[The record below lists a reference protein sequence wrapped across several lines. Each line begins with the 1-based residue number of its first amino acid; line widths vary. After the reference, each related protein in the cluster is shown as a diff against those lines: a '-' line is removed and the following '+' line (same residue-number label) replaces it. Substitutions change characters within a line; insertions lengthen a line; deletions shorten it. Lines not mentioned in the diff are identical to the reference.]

1 MAGIEDFK
9 SKLIGGG
16 ARPNLFR
23 VTLAWPG
30 ASSLDQERASFLIK
44 GAALPAS
51 IIGTIEVPFRGR
63 KLKIAGD
70 RTFESWTITV
80 INDNNMAIRTAF
92 ENWMNLINA
101 HNANISAYTG
111 SASLGYLDTN
121 MIVEQLDRAENALK
135 TYSFVGIYPTN
146 ISQIELSYDTTDTI
160 EEFTVELNY
169 QYWTDIANNI
179 V

>member
-9 SKLIGGG
+9 SKLTGGG

-23 VTLAWPG
+23 VTLAWPNS
-30 ASSLDQERASFLIK
+30 SSLDHERASFLIK

-80 INDNNMAIRTAF
+80 INDNNMVIRTAF

-101 HNANISAYTG
+101 HSANVSAYVG
-111 SASLGYLDTN
+111 NQSLGY
-121 MIVEQLDRAENALK
+121 MAQMQVQQLDRAENVLK
-135 TYSFVGIYPTN
+135 EYTFIDAYPIN
-146 ISQIELSYDTTDTI
+146 IQAIELSYDTTDAI
-160 EEFTVELNY
+160 EEFTVEMNY
-169 QYWTDIANNI
+169 QYWSDAVNNI
-179 V
+179 F

>member
-9 SKLIGGG
+9 SKLTGGG

-30 ASSLDQERASFLIK
+30 ASGFDQEKASFLIK
-44 GAALPAS
+44 GATLPAS
-51 IIGTIEVPFRGR
+51 VIGTVEVPFRGR

-70 RTFESWTITV
+70 RTFETWTITV
-80 INDNNMAIRTAF
+80 INDNNMVIRTAF

-101 HNANISAYTG
+101 HSANVSAYVG
-111 SASLGYLDTN
+111 NQSLGY
-121 MIVEQLDRAENALK
+121 MAQMQVQQLDRSENVLK
-135 TYSFVGIYPTN
+135 EYTFVDAYPIN
-146 ISQIELSYDTTDTI
+146 VSAIELSYDTTDAI

-169 QYWTDIANNI
+169 QYWTDEVNNI
-179 V
+179 F

>member
-9 SKLIGGG
+9 SKLTGGG

-23 VTLAWPG
+23 VTLSWPG
-30 ASSLDQERASFLIK
+30 ASSYDQEKASFLIK

-51 IIGTIEVPFRGR
+51 VIGTVEVPFRGR

-80 INDNNMAIRTAF
+80 INDNNMVIRTAF

-101 HNANISAYTG
+101 HSSNTSAYTN
-111 SASLGYLDTN
+111 AQSLGY
-121 MIVEQLDRAENALK
+121 MAQMQVQQLDRSENVLK
-135 TYSFVGIYPTN
+135 EYTFVDAYPIN
-146 ISQIELSYDTTDTI
+146 ISQIELSYDTTDAI
-160 EEFTVELNY
+160 EEFTVEMNY
-169 QYWTDIANNI
+169 QYWTDKINNI
-179 V
+179 S